1 MEKFVKVCWKHD
13 SMSGESNCNIDND
26 YLPGTLFFEQEN
38 SNKKS
43 MVKDEIEK
51 LILGGTITSNIQGL
65 QYALKRG
72 CEPKLFV
79 EVITQLKKAGRVTI
93 TGKFNRQSTK
103 IHRIDEYLIELA

>member
-1 MEKFVKVCWKHD
+1 
-13 SMSGESNCNIDND
+13 MSGESNCNIDND
-26 YLPGTLFFEQEN
+26 FLPGTLFFEQDN

-51 LILGGTITSNIQGL
+51 LILARAITSNIQGL
-65 QYALKRG
+65 QYALKHG

-79 EVITQLKKAGRVTI
+79 EVVSQMKKAGKVSI
-93 TGKFNRQSTK
+93 IGKFNRQSTN